1 MKRCEYQGY
10 KKINDKNSR
19 TDYYFRDTTFDED
32 GEITITMFPDKSGMV
47 DLHGDCPSIE
57 ALKEAI
63 EFVYDL
69 VGKEKGE
76 LK

>member
-1 MKRCEYQGY
+1 
-10 KKINDKNSR
+10 
-19 TDYYFRDTTFDED
+19 
-32 GEITITMFPDKSGMV
+32 MV